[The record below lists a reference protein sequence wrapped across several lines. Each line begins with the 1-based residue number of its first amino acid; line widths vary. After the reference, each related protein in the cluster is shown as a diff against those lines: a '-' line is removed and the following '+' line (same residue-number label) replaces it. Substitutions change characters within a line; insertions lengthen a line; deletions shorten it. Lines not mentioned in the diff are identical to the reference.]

1 MKSNLRY
8 QEMIIYLTASLK
20 SIRHCVV
27 LVWDERFH
35 SGAVGA
41 FFLFFFFFFLDI
53 SREPLLACGWQ

>member
-41 FFLFFFFFFLDI
+41 FFPFFFFLI
-53 SREPLLACGWQ
+53 FHASPS